1 MQLRKLCTLMI
12 AFTSL
17 SATLHAQVNPKERLW
32 QTLKAIQ
39 GNYVDSLTD
48 NQLVEAAI
56 AGMMG
61 KLDPH
66 SRYFSRQDSEEMQE
80 SMKGKFAGI
89 GIQYM
94 MENDSLYI
102 TQIIEGGPAA
112 KAGLQAGDRILR
124 IDSVAVTGSDQ
135 TNYTVMKKIR
145 GQKGSALSLEILRKY
160 TGAILKKELV
170 RDFVA
175 DHSVKAA
182 YMVNATTGYIAL
194 RIFNE
199 TSRQE
204 MDKALIALKKQGMQ
218 NLVLDLQGNGGGY
231 VQSAIGVADEFLQ
244 KDQLVFYSEGRDKG
258 RDYYYSGGF
267 GQFPEGKLVVLI
279 DQSTASASEILTGAL
294 QDWDRAVIV
303 GRRSFGKGLMQRPIP
318 VFDGSVLELTGAR
331 YYTPSGRSIQ
341 KPYKG
346 AQYEDNALTRLQS
359 GELLNGKIF
368 HFPDSL
374 KYKTL
379 VNKRTVFGGGGI
391 MPDLYV
397 PIDTVELSNGFQVLA
412 ASGLINKFSFEY
424 LDANRAQLLEN
435 YKDFPSFHQQFTVP
449 AGLLQQLTGAA
460 AKAGIALPES
470 IKERILALLS
480 LEIKGQLASQLY
492 AGTQFYLQVMNIG
505 NASLNAA
512 LRLLEQSSQ
521 YNKFLKP

>member
-1 MQLRKLCTLMI
+1 MQLRKLCALMI
-12 AFTSL
+12 ACISL

-56 AGMMG
+56 AGMMSR
-61 KLDPH
+61 LDPH

-102 TQIIEGGPAA
+102 TQIIDGGPAA

-124 IDSVAVTGSDQ
+124 IDSQSVTGSDQ

-145 GQKGSALSLEILRKY
+145 GKKGSALSLEILRKY

-303 GRRSFGKGLMQRPIP
+303 GRRSFGKGLMQRPVP

-359 GELLNGKIF
+359 GELLNGKVF

-397 PIDTVELSNGFQVLA
+397 PIDTIELSSGFQDLA

-424 LDANRAQLLEN
+424 LDANRAQLLES
-435 YKDFPSFHQQFTVP
+435 YKDFPSFNKQFTVQ
-449 AGLLQQLTGAA
+449 AALLQQVISAA
-460 AKAGIALPES
+460 AKAGIALPDAN
-470 IKERILALLS
+470 KERLLALLS

-492 AGTQFYLQVMNIG
+492 AGSQFYLQVVNTG

-512 LRLLEQSSQ
+512 LRLLEKSSQ

>member
-1 MQLRKLCTLMI
+1 
-12 AFTSL
+12 
-17 SATLHAQVNPKERLW
+17 
-32 QTLKAIQ
+32 
-39 GNYVDSLTD
+39 
-48 NQLVEAAI
+48 
-56 AGMMG
+56 
-61 KLDPH
+61 
-66 SRYFSRQDSEEMQE
+66 
-80 SMKGKFAGI
+80 
-89 GIQYM
+89 
-94 MENDSLYI
+94 
-102 TQIIEGGPAA
+102 
-112 KAGLQAGDRILR
+112 
-124 IDSVAVTGSDQ
+124 
-135 TNYTVMKKIR
+135 
-145 GQKGSALSLEILRKY
+145 
-160 TGAILKKELV
+160 
-170 RDFVA
+170 
-175 DHSVKAA
+175 
-182 YMVNATTGYIAL
+182 
-194 RIFNE
+194 
-199 TSRQE
+199 

-303 GRRSFGKGLMQRPIP
+303 GRRSFGKGLMQRPVP

-359 GELLNGKIF
+359 GELLNGKVF

-397 PIDTVELSNGFQVLA
+397 PIDTIELSSGFQDLA

-424 LDANRAQLLEN
+424 LDANRAQLLES
-435 YKDFPSFHQQFTVP
+435 YKDFPSFNKQFTVQ
-449 AGLLQQLTGAA
+449 AALLQQVISAA
-460 AKAGIALPES
+460 AKAGIALPDAN
-470 IKERILALLS
+470 KERLLALLS

-492 AGTQFYLQVMNIG
+492 AGSQFYLQVVNTG

-512 LRLLEQSSQ
+512 LRLLEKSSQ

>member
-1 MQLRKLCTLMI
+1 MQFRRYWSLML
-12 AFTSL
+12 AVAML
-17 SATLHAQVNPKERLW
+17 PCAMQAQVNPKERLW

-56 AGMMG
+56 AGMMSR
-61 KLDPH
+61 LDPH
-66 SRYFSRQDSEEMQE
+66 SRYFSKQDSEEMHE
-80 SMKGKFAGI
+80 SMKGRFAGI

-102 TQIIEGGPAA
+102 TQIIEGGPAE

-124 IDSVAVTGSDQ
+124 IDSQAVTGSGQ

-145 GQKGSALSLEILRKY
+145 GQKGSALSLEVLRKY
-160 TGAILKKELV
+160 TGSVLKKELV

-182 YMVNATTGYIAL
+182 YMLDAKTGYINL

-199 TSRQE
+199 TTRQE
-204 MDKALIALKKQGMQ
+204 IDKALITLKKEGMQ

-258 RDYYYSGGF
+258 RDYYYTGGF
-267 GQFPEGKLVVLI
+267 GQFQEGKLVVLI

-303 GRRSFGKGLMQRPIP
+303 GRRSFGKGLMQRPVP

-346 AQYEDNALTRLQS
+346 SKYEDNALTRWQS
-359 GELLNGKIF
+359 GELADGKVF

-391 MPDLYV
+391 MPDVYV
-397 PIDTVELSNGFQVLA
+397 PIDTAEFNGWLQDIA
-412 ASGLINKFSFEY
+412 ASGLTSKFTFEY
-424 LDANRAQLLEN
+424 LDANRGSLLDI
-435 YKDFPSFHQQFTVP
+435 YKDFASFKKQYTVP
-449 AGLLQQLTGAA
+449 ASLVQKIREAAEKNGLQLTAA
-460 AKAGIALPES
+460 D
-470 IKERILALLS
+470 KERVLSLLS
-480 LEIKGQLASQLY
+480 LDIKAQLASQLY
-492 AGTQFYLQVMNIG
+492 SGKDHYLQVMNTS
-505 NASLNAA
+505 NASLKEA
-512 LRLLEQSSQ
+512 LRILEQTTQ
-521 YNKFLKP
+521 FTKFLKP

>member
-1 MQLRKLCTLMI
+1 MQLKKLCALMI
-12 AFTSL
+12 AVTGL
-17 SATLHAQVNPKERLW
+17 SATIHAQVNPKERLW

-48 NQLVEAAI
+48 DQLVEAAI
-56 AGMMG
+56 EGMMS

-66 SRYFSRQDSEEMQE
+66 SRYFSKQGSEEMHE

-124 IDSVAVTGSDQ
+124 IDSQAVSGSDQ
-135 TNYTVMKKIR
+135 TNYSVMKKIR
-145 GQKGSALSLEILRKY
+145 GQKGSALSLEVLRKY
-160 TGAILKKELV
+160 TGAILKTELV

-182 YMVNATTGYIAL
+182 YMLNATTGYIAL

-199 TSRQE
+199 TTRQE
-204 MDKALIALKKQGMQ
+204 IDKALIALKKQGMRQ
-218 NLVLDLQGNGGGY
+218 LVLDLQGNGGGY

-258 RDYYYSGGF
+258 RDYYYAGGF

-303 GRRSFGKGLMQRPIP
+303 GRRSFGKGLMQRPVP

-331 YYTPSGRSIQ
+331 YFTPSGRSIQ

-346 AQYEDNALTRLQS
+346 AQYADNAFTRLQS
-359 GELLNGKIF
+359 GELLNGKVF

-391 MPDLYV
+391 MPDIYV
-397 PIDTVELSNGFQVLA
+397 PIDTVEFSSWFQDLA

-424 LDANRAQLLEN
+424 LDAHRSQLLDT
-435 YKDFPSFHQQFTVP
+435 YKDFPSFYKQYTVP
-449 AGLLQQLTGAA
+449 ASLLQQISSAA
-460 AKAGIALPES
+460 AKAGSVLPVAS
-470 IKERILALLS
+470 KEKLLSLLS

-492 AGTQFYLQVMNIG
+492 TGNQYYLQVINSD
-505 NASLNAA
+505 NASLKAA
-512 LRLLEQSSQ
+512 LRLLEPSSQ
-521 YNKFLKP
+521 YTKFLKP